1 MSIAKYDSYNKIQ
14 IPVFL
19 VDFFRLK
26 DSPRKDY
33 QLGLIGFK
41 MLWNGITNK
50 NKIILSGVVTSSA
63 AGKVSLADVTWA
75 KLASVSD

>member
-1 MSIAKYDSYNKIQ
+1 MTQTIRSNFIGN
-14 IPVFL
+14 L
-19 VDFFRLK
+19 VDLFRLM

-33 QLGLIGFK
+33 QLGLIEFK

-50 NKIILSGVVTSSA
+50 NKIILFCVVTSRA
-63 AGKVSLADVTWA
+63 AGKVSLVDVSWA